1 MMPGENEGGKK
12 PSKRLS
18 FDMNS
23 NRGITLKVCLTLI
36 MGVLAFGSAAA
47 QKSER
52 ATEEDRAKTKT
63 KQAQAVSKAV
73 YERIQK
79 AQEMVDGKDYKGAL
93 RTLNNLY
100 NPDKLTE
107 YEQANVLNYLGF
119 VYYNMDD
126 TANAIRT
133 YERMLALPTLEPQ
146 MAKQTTFTMAQL
158 YTMQEQYQ
166 KALNTIDKWFM
177 LETNPAPE
185 PFILKAQIL
194 YNLNRYK
201 DMVAPIE
208 TAMDVARKRDKPVRE
223 DWYGLLNFAY
233 FQQENYRKVRDIQ
246 KILIQ
251 TWPKARYWKSLA
263 GAFTELGEDEKL
275 IYAYDAAHTQGM
287 LVKEAEFVTMA
298 QLYLQAEVP
307 YKAAKLLDEKMTA
320 GVVSKNEKNYRLLSQ
335 AWMLAMEDE
344 KSIPALQAAA
354 RLATHGELDH
364 RLANAYLNVGNY
376 AECVKSA
383 NNAIRKGGL
392 KNPDNMQISLGMCLY
407 NLKRYGDSKS
417 AFRKAAN
424 TPRSQRTANQWIKVI
439 NADLERNRQIRLAE
453 EAARKKRQELDAKKA
468 LSARA

>member
-1 MMPGENEGGKK
+1 MKINGENA
-12 PSKRLS
+12 SKL
-18 FDMNS
+18 
-23 NRGITLKVCLTLI
+23 CLALI
-36 MGVLAFGSAAA
+36 VGVLAFGDAAA
-47 QKSER
+47 QR
-52 ATEEDRAKTKT
+52 ATEEDREKTKT
-63 KQAQAVSKAV
+63 KQAQAVSKEV
-73 YERIQK
+73 YEKIQK
-79 AQEMVDGKDYKGAL
+79 AQEQVDAKSYKSAL
-93 RTLNNLY
+93 RLLNSLY

-126 TANAIRT
+126 TKGAIRT
-133 YERMLALPTLEPQ
+133 YEKMLAIPSLEPQ

-158 YTMQEQYQ
+158 LTMEEDYGR
-166 KALNTIDKWFM
+166 ALQTLDKWFI

-185 PFILKAQIL
+185 PFILRAQIL

-201 DMVAPIE
+201 EMVGPIE
-208 TAMDVARKRDKPVRE
+208 NAMTVARSRDLPVKE

-233 FQQENYRKVRDIQ
+233 FQQENYAKVRDIQ

-263 GAFTELGEDEKL
+263 GAFTELGQDEKL

-287 LVKEAEFVTMA
+287 LEKDTEFVTMA

-307 YKAAKLLDEKMTA
+307 YKAGTLLEEKMNA
-320 GVVSKNEKNYRLLSQ
+320 GIVAKNEKNYRLLSQ

-354 RLATHGELDH
+354 RLATHGELDQ

-376 AECVKSA
+376 GECVKSA
-383 NNAIRKGGL
+383 RNAIRKGGL

-407 NLKRYGDSKS
+407 NQRKYSDAKS
-417 AFRKAAN
+417 AFRTAGK
-424 TPRSQRTANQWIKVI
+424 TPRSQRTSNQWIKVI
-439 NADLERNRQIRLAE
+439 DADVERNRQIRLAE

-468 LSARA
+468 AAQRA